1 MIRILSWMV
10 LAMLA
15 VTSPAFATDG
25 ASDVER
31 ATPIRTSVR
40 VEVAR
45 LTTAESGVASSIASL
60 QQSPGRRN
68 WVQRH
73 PVWTAAMVGF
83 GSGFLIGYLPGD
95 DAVFDD
101 FTAGFNGTVVGGIG
115 AGAGASIVAIIQ
127 SARRHGPWSK

>member
-10 LAMLA
+10 VATLAGA
-15 VTSPAFATDG
+15 SPAFAADG
-25 ASDVER
+25 APNGER
-31 ATPIRTSVR
+31 ATPIRTGVR

-45 LTTAESGVASSIASL
+45 LVSAEPAVASSTSGL
-60 QQSPGRRN
+60 QQSAGRRN

-115 AGAGASIVAIIQ
+115 AGAGASI
-127 SARRHGPWSK
+127 

>member
-10 LAMLA
+10 VATLVSA
-15 VTSPAFATDG
+15 SPAFATDG
-25 ASDVER
+25 APDEP
-31 ATPIRTSVR
+31 ATPIRTGVR

-45 LTTAESGVASSIASL
+45 LVAAEPAVASSTTGL

-73 PVWTAAMVGF
+73 PVWTGAIVGF
-83 GSGFLIGYLPGD
+83 GAGFLIGYLPGD

-101 FTAGFNGTVVGGIG
+101 FTAGFNGHVVGGIG